1 MKDFKLDNEPKIKTG
16 FQIPEHYFE
25 QFSENV
31 MTKLPNQ
38 EPKVISLWDR
48 NKKWIYGAAA
58 IIVLSLAIP
67 LANQLQNTNQEETLE
82 IENYLA
88 YHSTLTNDDIIELLD
103 EEDIA
108 KIEVN
113 NSIDNQTMEDELTEN
128 IDIENY
134 ITN

>member
-1 MKDFKLDNEPKIKTG
+1 MKDFKLDNEPKINTG

-25 QFSENV
+25 QFSEKV
-31 MTKLPNQ
+31 MAKLPNQ

-48 NKKWIYGAAA
+48 NKKWMYGAAA
-58 IIVLSLAIP
+58 VIVLSLAIP
-67 LANQLQNTNQEETLE
+67 LANQLQNNSQEEANE

-113 NSIDNQTMEDELTEN
+113 NSIDNQTMEDEITEN

>member
-48 NKKWIYGAAA
+48 NKKWIYGVAA

-67 LANQLQNTNQEETLE
+67 LANQLQNNKQEETLE

>member
-1 MKDFKLDNEPKIKTG
+1 MKDFKLDNEPKINTG

-25 QFSENV
+25 QFSEKV

-58 IIVLSLAIP
+58 VIVLSLAIP
-67 LANQLQNTNQEETLE
+67 LANQLQNTSQEETLE

-88 YHSTLTNDDIIELLD
+88 YHSSLTNDDIIDLLD

-108 KIEVN
+108 KIEVT
-113 NSIDNQTMEDELTEN
+113 NSIDNQTMEDELTQN

>member
-1 MKDFKLDNEPKIKTG
+1 MKDFKLDNESKIKTG
-16 FQIPEHYFE
+16 FKIPENYFE

-38 EPKVISLWDR
+38 ELKVISLWDR

-67 LANQLQNTNQEETLE
+67 LANQLQNNSQEETLE

-88 YHSTLTNDDIIELLD
+88 YHTSLTNDDIIELLD

-108 KIEVN
+108 KIEIN
-113 NSIDNQTMEDELTEN
+113 NTIDKQTIEEELTEN
-128 IDIENY
+128 LDIENY

>member
-1 MKDFKLDNEPKIKTG
+1 MKDFKLDNESKIKTG
-16 FQIPEHYFE
+16 FKIPENYFE

-38 EPKVISLWDR
+38 ELEVISLWDR

-58 IIVLSLAIP
+58 VIVLSLAIP
-67 LANQLQNTNQEETLE
+67 LANQLQNNSQEETLE

-88 YHSTLTNDDIIELLD
+88 YHTSLTNDDIIELLD

-108 KIEVN
+108 KIEIN
-113 NSIDNQTMEDELTEN
+113 NTIDKQTIEEELTEN
-128 IDIENY
+128 LDIENY

>member
-1 MKDFKLDNEPKIKTG
+1 MKDFKLDNESKIKTG
-16 FQIPEHYFE
+16 FKIPGNYFE

-38 EPKVISLWDR
+38 ELKVISLWDR

-58 IIVLSLAIP
+58 VIVLSLAIP
-67 LANQLQNTNQEETLE
+67 LANQLQNNSQEETLE

-88 YHSTLTNDDIIELLD
+88 YHTTLTNDDIIELLD

-108 KIEVN
+108 KIEIN
-113 NSIDNQTMEDELTEN
+113 NTIDKQTIEEELTEN
-128 IDIENY
+128 LDIENY

>member
-16 FQIPEHYFE
+16 FQIPENYFE
-25 QFSENV
+25 QFSEKV

-38 EPKVISLWDR
+38 EQKVISLWDR

-58 IIVLSLAIP
+58 VIVLSLAIP
-67 LANQLQNTNQEETLE
+67 LANQLQNTTQEETSE
-82 IENYLA
+82 IENYLD
-88 YHSTLTNDDIIELLD
+88 YHSSLTSDDIIELLD

-113 NSIDNQTMEDELTEN
+113 NSIDNQTMEDEITEN

>member
-16 FQIPEHYFE
+16 FQIPENYFE
-25 QFSENV
+25 QFSEKV

-38 EPKVISLWDR
+38 EPKVISLWNR

-58 IIVLSLAIP
+58 VIVLSLAIP
-67 LANQLQNTNQEETLE
+67 LANQLQNTTQEETSE

-88 YHSTLTNDDIIELLD
+88 YHSSLTSDDIIELLD